1 MELDPPRTLPRGMGI
16 VRPWVFGSGTVS
28 KHQLTL
34 GRSIIFQNPTGMWI
48 NGLQSRP
55 PASSSNTELAASR
68 LSRLA
73 TTQPADPAPTT
84 M

>member
-1 MELDPPRTLPRGMGI
+1 MELDPPSTLPRGIGI
-16 VRPWVFGSGTVS
+16 LRSLVFGSGTVS

-55 PASSSNTELAASR
+55 PASSRRTELPESR
-68 LSRLA
+68 LKRFA
-73 TTQPADPAPTT
+73 TTQPAEPAPTT